1 MLEEELE
8 GAEREISMM
17 ADIQYDMTQDGRGTE
32 SGWKQSKIHFKFQ
45 NYFSEDLGQ
54 EIQ

>member
-8 GAEREISMM
+8 GAEREVNTM
-17 ADIQYDMTQDGRGTE
+17 ADIQYYMTQDGRGTE
-32 SGWKQSKIHFKFQ
+32 SGWKESKILYKFQ